1 MTSQIHAERP
11 WSSLLAFMAGA
22 AAVAGLLAY
31 LIVTQHREVLR
42 SWEGRENGIA
52 DDHSRLVSHWL
63 MERKA
68 DAELT
73 ARSLRVS
80 MLLSGIAGQKT
91 VRQLLE
97 DERRSLIPML
107 DETKGSYGYSG
118 IYILDRE
125 GRLVSQATE
134 SPEMPEMLGA
144 AARGAMERGQ
154 LQIDWLADGRGR
166 SSLGFVAP
174 VPGKGERNAAGP
186 RVMNPLGAV
195 ALIVNPYETLFP
207 LLTVETVAT
216 KTGETVLLMRKGDE
230 VFYLSPLRNGP
241 AGLQVVLNRPGF
253 AAKAALEGRRT
264 FGEYIDYRGIRVLA
278 ATRGI
283 PLTGW
288 GLVTKIDREEALAG
302 FRHDAW
308 MEAFAAALLL
318 LALAGWFFAYHRYV
332 WARLLKLEEEEF
344 RALLESTPDGLVIL
358 DSESRIV
365 FVNSETERLF
375 GYGRDELLGRS
386 FTVLVPKETRG
397 GEFPEGSA
405 GAGNWSA
412 APRVEA
418 EGRRKNGTVFAVEVG
433 FSPVVGREGRR
444 FCAAIRDLTERNKTE
459 KVVQASEQR
468 YRRYVERN
476 AAAFIRVTLDGRLV
490 ECNDAAVRLAGY
502 DSREELLSHRT
513 AQFYFTPADQQALVN
528 LLKEQKALTNYE
540 ICWKRKDGSPVWA
553 LINATLVE
561 DEDGG
566 GFLEGTAID
575 ITERKRMEKDLQMIA
590 SVVQSSTDLIGF
602 ASLEGSVFFL
612 NPAGRQILGLDQ
624 DEPMVVSVSDY
635 VMDEDRERFRERVLP
650 AVARDGRWEGET
662 RFRHMKTGA
671 PVPMW
676 QSIFFVT
683 EQGTNRRTALGTIC
697 RDMTKRK
704 REEHELRA
712 AKEAAEAASRAKSEF
727 LANMSHEIRTPMNG
741 ILGMTALALD
751 TDISPEQREYLSMVK
766 SSADSL
772 LELINTILDFSKIE
786 AGKLELES
794 IEFNL
799 RDTLEPTL
807 KTLVLRAHEKSLELN
822 YQVRPEVPETLVGDP
837 GVLRQIVVNL
847 VGNAIKFTEHG
858 EVNVRVE
865 RESEEEGRACLHFR
879 VEDTGIGIP
888 VDSQTGIFDA
898 FAQADNSTT
907 RRYGGTGL
915 GLTISRRLVEM
926 MGGRIWLESTP
937 GKGSDFHFSVWLGR
951 VNQTK
956 RATPEPAKLEGLA
969 VLVVDDNVG
978 SKPQAVARA
987 SQPSTHLP
995 LREPRRGFRILLAE
1009 DNRVNQMLAVRL
1021 LEKRGHH
1028 VQVAGDG
1035 REALEKLKTADFDLV
1050 LMDVQMPVMGGFEA
1064 TAAMREMEKGTGRH
1078 IPIVAL
1084 TAHAVTGDRE
1094 RCLAA
1099 GMDGYVAKP
1108 IHPEELFEQI
1118 EALIPFVPLARVG
1131 T

>member
-22 AAVAGLLAY
+22 VAVAGLLAY
-31 LIVTQHREVLR
+31 LIVTQHHEVLR
-42 SWEGRENGIA
+42 TWEERQNRVA
-52 DDHSRLVSHWL
+52 DDRSGMVSTWL

-73 ARSLRVS
+73 SRSPLVS
-80 MLLSGIAGQKT
+80 ALLSRIAGQET
-91 VRQLLE
+91 VRQLSE
-97 DERRSLIPML
+97 DERRSIIPML
-107 DETKGSYGYSG
+107 DDTKGSHGYSG
-118 IYILDRE
+118 VYVLDRE
-125 GRLVSQATE
+125 ARLVSQAAG
-134 SPEMPEMLGA
+134 SPAMPQTLGA
-144 AARGAMERGQ
+144 AGRGAMERGQ
-154 LQIDWLADGRGR
+154 LQIDWLPGGPGR

-186 RVMNPLGAV
+186 RVMKPLGAV

-207 LLTVETVAT
+207 LVTAETVPT

-230 VFYLSPLRNGP
+230 ALFLSPLRKGP
-241 AGLQVVLNRPGF
+241 AGLHVVLNRPGF

-264 FGEYIDYRGIRVLA
+264 FGGYIDYRGVRVLA

-302 FRHDAW
+302 FRHDTW
-308 MEAFAAALLL
+308 GEAFAAALFL

-332 WARLLKLEEEEF
+332 WTRLLKLEEEEF

-358 DSESRIV
+358 DGESRMV
-365 FVNSETERLF
+365 FVNSETDRLF

-405 GAGNWSA
+405 GAGDWST

-444 FCAAIRDLTERNKTE
+444 FCAAIRDLTERKRAE
-459 KVVQASEQR
+459 EVVQASERR

-476 AAAFIRVTLDGRLV
+476 AAAFICITLDGRLV
-490 ECNDAAVRLAGY
+490 ECNDAAVRLVGY
-502 DSREELLSHRT
+502 ESREELLSHRST
-513 AQFYFTPADQQALVN
+513 QFYFNPADQPVLVK

-540 ICWKRKDGSPVWA
+540 VCWKRKDGSPVWA
-553 LINATLVE
+553 LVNITLVE

-566 GFLEGTAID
+566 VLIEGTAID
-575 ITERKRMEKDLQMIA
+575 ITERKRMEKDLRMIA
-590 SVVQSSTDLIGF
+590 SVVESSTDLIGF

-612 NPAGRQILGLDQ
+612 NRAGRQILGLDR
-624 DEPMVVSVSDY
+624 DEPMVVSVADY
-635 VMDEDRERFRERVLP
+635 VMDEDREKFRERVLP

-683 EQGTNRRTALGTIC
+683 EHETNGRTALGTIC
-697 RDMTKRK
+697 RDMTERK

-751 TDISPEQREYLSMVK
+751 TRLSIEQREYLGMVK

-772 LELINTILDFSKIE
+772 LELVNTILDFSRIE
-786 AGKLELES
+786 AGKLALES
-794 IEFNL
+794 IEFSL
-799 RDTLEPTL
+799 RETLDPTMG
-807 KTLVLRAHEKSLELN
+807 TLALRAHEKNLELN
-822 YQVRPEVPETLVGDP
+822 YRVSPQAPETLVGDP
-837 GVLRQIVVNL
+837 GVLRQIIVNL
-847 VGNAIKFTEHG
+847 VGNAIKFTERG
-858 EVNVRVE
+858 GVSVRVE
-865 RESEEEGRACLHFR
+865 RESEEEGRACLHFT

-888 VDSQTGIFDA
+888 VERQAGIFDA
-898 FAQADNSTT
+898 FAQADSSVT
-907 RRYGGTGL
+907 RRYGGIGL
-915 GLTISRRLVEM
+915 GLTMSRRLVEM
-926 MGGRIWLESTP
+926 MGGRLWLRSTS
-937 GKGSDFHFSVWLGR
+937 GTGAAFDFTVWMGR
-951 VNQTK
+951 GD
-956 RATPEPAKLEGLA
+956 RATPQALA
-969 VLVVDDNVG
+969 
-978 SKPQAVARA
+978 P
-987 SQPSTHLP
+987 PSPPGTHLP
-995 LREPRRGFRILLAE
+995 LRDWRRGFRILLAE

-1021 LEKRGHH
+1021 LQKRGHM
-1028 VQVAGDG
+1028 VEVAGDG
-1035 REALEKLKTADFDLV
+1035 SEALEKLKAAEFDLV

-1064 TAAMREMEKGTGRH
+1064 TAAVRETEKSTGKH

-1084 TAHAVTGDRE
+1084 TAHAAPGDRE

-1099 GMDGYVAKP
+1099 GMDSYVTKP

-1118 EALIPFVPLARVG
+1118 EALIPSVPLARVG

>member
-1 MTSQIHAERP
+1 
-11 WSSLLAFMAGA
+11 MAGA
-22 AAVAGLLAY
+22 VAIAGLLAY
-31 LIVTQHREVLR
+31 LIVTQHRQVLR
-42 SWEGRENGIA
+42 TWEERQNGVA
-52 DDHSRLVSHWL
+52 NDRSRTVSNWL
-63 MERKA
+63 MERKG

-73 ARSLRVS
+73 SRSPLVS
-80 MLLSGIAGQKT
+80 ALLSRITGKRA

-107 DETKGSYGYSG
+107 DDTKGSYGYSG
-118 IYILDRE
+118 VYILDRA
-125 GRLVSQATE
+125 GRLVSQAAG
-134 SPEMPEMLGA
+134 SLEMPPMLGA

-154 LQIDWLADGRGR
+154 IQIDWLADGPGR
-166 SSLGFVAP
+166 SSLCFVAP
-174 VPGKGERNAAGP
+174 VPGKGEGSAAGQSIRNA
-186 RVMNPLGAV
+186 LGAV
-195 ALIVNPYETLFP
+195 ALIVNPDETLFP
-207 LLTVETVAT
+207 LLTAETVPT
-216 KTGETVLLMRKGDE
+216 KTGETVLLVRNGDE
-230 VFYLSPLRNGP
+230 VFFRSPLRDGP
-241 AGLQVVLNRPGF
+241 AGLHVVLNRPGF
-253 AAKAALEGRRT
+253 AAKAALEGRET
-264 FGEYIDYRGIRVLA
+264 FGEYIDYRGVRVLA
-278 ATRGI
+278 ATRRI

-288 GLVTKIDREEALAG
+288 GLVAKIDREEALAG
-302 FRHDAW
+302 FRHGAW
-308 MEAFAAALLL
+308 AEAIAAALFL

-358 DSESRIV
+358 DSESRMV

-375 GYGRDELLGRS
+375 GYGRNELLGRS

-397 GEFPEGSA
+397 SGFPEGSA
-405 GAGNWSA
+405 GAGGWSTA
-412 APRVEA
+412 RRVEA
-418 EGRRKNGTVFAVEVG
+418 GGHRKNGTVFAVEVG
-433 FSPVVGREGRR
+433 FSPVVGREGRL
-444 FCAAIRDLTERNKTE
+444 FCAAIRDLTERKRAE
-459 KVVQASEQR
+459 EVVQASERR

-476 AAAFIRVTLDGRLV
+476 AAAFYCATLNGRIV
-490 ECNDAAVRLAGY
+490 ECNDAAVRLFGY
-502 DSREELLSHRT
+502 ESQEELLSHRT
-513 AQFYFTPADQQALVN
+513 AQFYFNPADQQAVVK
-528 LLKEQKALTNYE
+528 LLKEHKALTTYE
-540 ICWKRKDGSPVWA
+540 ICGKRKDGSPVWA
-553 LINATLVE
+553 LMNATLVE

-590 SVVQSSTDLIGF
+590 SVVESSTDLIGF

-612 NPAGRQILGLDQ
+612 NPAGRQILGLDR
-624 DEPMVVSVSDY
+624 DEPMVVSVADY
-635 VMDEDRERFRERVLP
+635 VMDEDREQFRERVLP

-662 RFRHMKTGA
+662 RFKHQRTGA

-683 EQGTNRRTALGTIC
+683 EPGTDRRTALGTIC
-697 RDMTKRK
+697 RDMTERK

-772 LELINTILDFSKIE
+772 LELIDTILDFSKIE

-807 KTLVLRAHEKSLELN
+807 KTLALRAHEKSLALN
-822 YQVRPEVPETLVGDP
+822 YQVRPEVPETLVGDA

-847 VGNAIKFTEHG
+847 VGNAIKFTERG
-858 EVNVRVE
+858 AVSVRVE
-865 RESEEEGRACLHFR
+865 RESEEEGRVCLHFR

-888 VDSQTGIFDA
+888 VESQTRIFEA
-898 FAQADNSTT
+898 FSQADSSTT

-937 GKGSDFHFSVWLGR
+937 GKGSAFHFTAWMGKAG
-951 VNQTK
+951 QTNP
-956 RATPEPAKLEGLA
+956 R
-969 VLVVDDNVG
+969 
-978 SKPQAVARA
+978 AVAPL
-987 SQPSTHLP
+987 SPPGIHLP
-995 LREPRRGFRILLAE
+995 LPERRRGFHILLVE

-1035 REALEKLKTADFDLV
+1035 REALEKLGTADFDLV

-1064 TAAMREMEKGTGRH
+1064 TAAVREMEKGTGKH

-1084 TAHAVTGDRE
+1084 TAHAITGDRE
-1094 RCLAA
+1094 HCLAA

-1108 IHPEELFEQI
+1108 IHPKELFEQI
-1118 EALIPFVPLARVG
+1118 EALIPSVRLARVG